1 MSVSGGRAGRPGARS
16 QVLRVSR
23 RSAPLTRGAPQD
35 RPPRAATKNRGDQAR
50 HPSPSRRR
58 NAPVHAHEPSCL
70 PRPAVSLH
78 PRRCVPPT
86 LRPVTVNDRLLR
98 HVVARLVPADRPH
111 PCRRPAPRTTS
122 TAKAAGQRPSLR
134 TATRRWND
142 LLGIWRQCDERD
154 CRRRRRCCG
163 DPLSCLPRFL
173 PLLPQSARLW
183 FACIGSAAENG
194 VSFAEALA
202 SATRDGDEA
211 ACVRWHAAVRHAL
224 MAPRAPRRP

>member
-1 MSVSGGRAGRPGARS
+1 MPAHEHFCLPPSPVTFYP
-16 QVLRVSR
+16 R
-23 RSAPLTRGAPQD
+23 RCFPPVPQRRGAP
-35 RPPRAATKNRGDQAR
+35 T
-50 HPSPSRRR
+50 S
-58 NAPVHAHEPSCL
+58 
-70 PRPAVSLH
+70 
-78 PRRCVPPT
+78 
-86 LRPVTVNDRLLR
+86 DRL
-98 HVVARLVPADRPH
+98 VAHIVAKLVPAT
-111 PCRRPAPRTTS
+111 RPAGSATT
-122 TAKAAGQRPSLR
+122 AANAGIQRRSLR
-134 TATRRWND
+134 AAARRWND
-142 LLGIWRQCDERD
+142 LLGIWHQCDERD

-224 MAPRAPRRP
+224 MAPGAPEAMNDL